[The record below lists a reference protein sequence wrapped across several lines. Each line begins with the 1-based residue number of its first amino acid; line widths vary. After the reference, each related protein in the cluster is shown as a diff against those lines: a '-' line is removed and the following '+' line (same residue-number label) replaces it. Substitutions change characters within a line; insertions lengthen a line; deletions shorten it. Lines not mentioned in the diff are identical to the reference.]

1 MTAFAF
7 ILGVLPLVTA
17 SGSGA
22 ASRQVLGT
30 VVLGG
35 MLAATFISIFMVPA
49 TFAVVEKV
57 SHYFSPEGESDSS
70 NENIT

>member
-1 MTAFAF
+1 
-7 ILGVLPLVTA
+7 
-17 SGSGA
+17 
-22 ASRQVLGT
+22 
-30 VVLGG
+30 